1 MRSLALHTSNLRL
14 LSTTSLRGSSY
25 QLSSTLCLANRTIR
39 RPWLLAATGIH
50 GRGAKSKATVPL
62 RDLQHDGGE
71 VRQPLQEPQ
80 DDGPGYPAV
89 VQQARNNMRK
99 FENCVLLTRVG
110 SFYEVHTP
118 RWISYY
124 GC

>member
-1 MRSLALHTSNLRL
+1 MRSVALQRSNLRL
-14 LSTTSLRGSSY
+14 LSTTSLRRSSY
-25 QLSSTLCLANRTIR
+25 QLSSTRCLVNHEVR
-39 RPWLLAATGIH
+39 RPWLLPLTKIH

-71 VRQPLQEPQ
+71 VRQPLQETQ

-110 SFYEVHTP
+110 SFYEVHIL
-118 RWISYY
+118 RWTSYY